1 MYLLCC
7 ARTASIEDAE
17 PEIHYTYFRGHK
29 FIAEAYEQKK
39 RISVL
44 DDETR
49 IQYTQTHLHFI
60 SSSLRF
66 FFFFF

>member
-7 ARTASIEDAE
+7 ARSTASQSQREDAK

-29 FIAEAYEQKK
+29 FIAEAYEHKK

-49 IQYTQTHLHFI
+49 IQYEYIHTHTPHIDF
-60 SSSLRF
+60 
-66 FFFFF
+66 